1 MYIMLYAMI
10 AGSIVEITYNY
21 YFFTALMTI
30 FVASEDIQ
38 SGGIEKDEKQS
49 VVCCVNGALTR
60 EVNMRVGIMS
70 MQRVVNHGSFM
81 QAYGL
86 KSMIESLGHE
96 VLFR

>member
-21 YFFTALMTI
+21 YFFIALMTI

-49 VVCCVNGALTR
+49 VCCVNGALTR
-60 EVNMRVGIMS
+60 R
-70 MQRVVNHGSFM
+70 
-81 QAYGL
+81 
-86 KSMIESLGHE
+86 
-96 VLFR
+96 